1 MDTTKPI
8 SSAQLDVLQ
17 ELVNIGVGRAA
28 GVLNQMTRAHVL
40 LDAPDACVMTPTQ
53 VPNHTLLGANDR
65 IASVRLPFEGSF
77 SGTAAL
83 VFPPD
88 SAMNLVAIIA
98 GSDPLTMD
106 MDSLRIGALQEV
118 GNIVLNGVM
127 GSISNAIADHLDY
140 LPPDY
145 FEDTLQNLFQEYED
159 AKSLTIYIRIRFAVE
174 GHLIQGDIIILF
186 QVGTFDRL
194 LAGLERLMA
203 KMGMPS

>member
-1 MDTTKPI
+1 MYENSPI
-8 SSAQLDVLQ
+8 NADQLDVLQ

-28 GVLNQMTRAHVL
+28 GVLNQMTRAHVH
-40 LDAPDACVMTPTQ
+40 LDAPEAHVLTPLQ
-53 VPNHTLLGANDR
+53 APNHTLLGLNDR
-65 IASVRLPFEGSF
+65 IASVRLSFGGSF

-98 GSDPLTMD
+98 GGDPMAMD

-127 GSISNAIADHLDY
+127 GSISNAIGDHLDY

-145 FEDTLQNLFQEYED
+145 FEDTLQNLFQEYND
-159 AKSLTIYIRIRFAVE
+159 NKSLVIYIRISFTVE
-174 GHLIQGDIIILF
+174 GHLIQGDLIILF

-194 LAGLERLMA
+194 LDGLERLLTNMR
-203 KMGMPS
+203 ML